1 MAEVMRGRYTARI
14 GGDFVVFLIG
24 MRINRPLRV
33 RKWVPMAR
41 KMGPMLKALAED
53 PASGLLS
60 FEFGWMNRGPALVQ
74 YWRSFEHLDRFA
86 KDPGM
91 PHLPAWRWYNQAI
104 KSSGDVAIWH
114 ETYKVHAGEYETIY
128 GNLNRFGLAK
138 AGAHLPASRHAQTAA
153 ARIGAALED
162 TPAVAPYETPG
173 VSERTPGA

>member
-1 MAEVMRGRYTARI
+1 MADVMRGRYTARI
-14 GGDFVVFLIG
+14 DGDFVVFLIG

-114 ETYKVHAGEYETIY
+114 ETYQGPCRRVRDDLRESQPLRAGQGRGSPACLTP
-128 GNLNRFGLAK
+128 RADRSR
-138 AGAHLPASRHAQTAA
+138 AHRGRPRRHSR
-153 ARIGAALED
+153 RRSL
-162 TPAVAPYETPG
+162 
-173 VSERTPGA
+173 